1 LKQGFNSNGGV
12 ARMTERPK
20 VFGIGL
26 NKTGTKTLNK
36 CLTVLG
42 YTPISCTPDLLKLY
56 RDGNLQPIF
65 AEIDGADSCEDWPYP
80 LMFRELF
87 FRYGDRAR
95 YVLTTRISSSIWL
108 DSLKRHSLR
117 TDPNTHCRLLAYG
130 YTYSHG
136 LEKQHIDI
144 YERHNREVRA
154 FFQDHNAKHVL
165 LEVCWENGHGWKAL
179 CDFLGRGEPK
189 EPFPHANSGSTQKPG
204 AVEEENRRRIR
215 QQIGLLNPG

>member
-1 LKQGFNSNGGV
+1 
-12 ARMTERPK
+12 MTERPK